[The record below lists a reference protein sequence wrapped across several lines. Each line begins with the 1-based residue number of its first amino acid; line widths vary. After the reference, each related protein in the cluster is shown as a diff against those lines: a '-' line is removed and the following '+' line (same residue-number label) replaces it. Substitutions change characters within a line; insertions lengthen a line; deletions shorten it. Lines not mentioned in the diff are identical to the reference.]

1 MTTLNYSMIP
11 QVSFQKTQPCLAQSR
26 RRSPV
31 IVSIGPCNV
40 FRHILKFM
48 TMKIITSRRATTF
61 MGLNKFQKA
70 AVIVTDEEGRGIR
83 ILWKGKKKRDGIL
96 IGKGGKPFGNP
107 FKNG

>member
-1 MTTLNYSMIP
+1 MT
-11 QVSFQKTQPCLAQSR
+11 K
-26 RRSPV
+26 
-31 IVSIGPCNV
+31 
-40 FRHILKFM
+40 
-48 TMKIITSRRATTF
+48 KIITSRRATTF

-96 IGKGGKPFGNP
+96 MGKGGKPFGNP

>member
-1 MTTLNYSMIP
+1 
-11 QVSFQKTQPCLAQSR
+11 
-26 RRSPV
+26 
-31 IVSIGPCNV
+31 
-40 FRHILKFM
+40 
-48 TMKIITSRRATTF
+48 